1 MALRTYQ
8 QVYVY
13 IIPIITN
20 LGFINIVVVAVR
32 LHWFTRRM
40 KKNGRHPWDWPSW
53 FVRDSSG
60 LTAVSFLYTL
70 FQLWRR
76 RVP

>member
-13 IIPIITN
+13 ITPIITN

-40 KKNGRHPWDWPSW
+40 KKNGRHP
-53 FVRDSSG
+53 
-60 LTAVSFLYTL
+60 
-70 FQLWRR
+70 
-76 RVP
+76 